1 MNDKFWLFW
10 SGNCFLFQCEWLLGE
25 KKTSSQ
31 DLDEGLDTN
40 GAVYKAIMAN
50 PQVQL
55 GLNNPRCLLGRMC
68 FSNVIILAFI
78 TAEQLIGPSPNIWN
92 FNVQHKTCNGDC
104 LLTFCIQLL
113 TFWLMQF
120 VTYFQLSYKCLTVP
134 WQHSS
139 GYLTLILVH
148 FWCRCPGSI
157 MQKNML
163 RCDIIA
169 PFHLLLNIDIFNCGH
184 LLWYHFMLVWSVLI
198 FPCAAFEAL
207 VFICAINV
215 VKKNT
220 FIYMWMLWYIILL
233 LKNLT
238 EQEFCLWFWC
248 FDFF

>member
-1 MNDKFWLFW
+1 M
-10 SGNCFLFQCEWLLGE
+10 
-25 KKTSSQ
+25 
-31 DLDEGLDTN
+31 
-40 GAVYKAIMAN
+40 
-50 PQVQL
+50 
-55 GLNNPRCLLGRMC
+55 
-68 FSNVIILAFI
+68 
-78 TAEQLIGPSPNIWN
+78 
-92 FNVQHKTCNGDC
+92 
-104 LLTFCIQLL
+104 TFCIQLL

-169 PFHLLLNIDIFNCGH
+169 PFHLLLNIDIYNCGH

-248 FDFF
+248 FDLFQRKKINIANFYFSCGSTLYDMDTYDSQISYTLSESLE